1 MLKNWNILG
10 NLVLRK
16 VVYSLWFGV
25 FGLLFGVWSLG
36 FGFCG
41 LWFGIWDLKY

>member
-25 FGLLFGVWSLG
+25 FGLLFGVWSLE
-36 FGFCG
+36 
-41 LWFGIWDLKY
+41 FGIWDLGFEILNFEF